1 MDAFD
6 FADYRG
12 LLPRKVQRWIGGG
25 VLAVA
30 VLAPTKFQAWYLHQA
45 QVHAQHLTD
54 ECADLMTPAPTEPP
68 SAPASKDRTG

>member
-6 FADYRG
+6 LADYRG
-12 LLPRKVQRWIGGG
+12 LMPRKVQRWIGVA

-30 VLAPTKFQAWYLHQA
+30 VLAPKNFQAWYVHQA

-54 ECADLMTPAPTEPP
+54 EFV
-68 SAPASKDRTG
+68 AS